1 VFTPTQVPA
10 DHNEL
15 VVVLGGGAFM
25 ISTIDPKDIAHFEK
39 FMTDILTNNAKG
51 EFCFV
56 NVGLLRCHSAAIQ
69 GFYWRAPPAHLTQ
82 RAIEVNEKIIALNE
96 KMLGESDSDASWR
109 ESLDD

>member
-69 GFYWRAPPAHLTQ
+69 GFYWRRHYDAS

-96 KMLGESDSDASWR
+96 KMLGESDNDAPWR
-109 ESLDD
+109 ESLSDE